1 MRSEPQGGSSF
12 TGNTMSKRRAPALD
26 EHDDEATVRARQK
39 PSMRTSS
46 FLVAACLAP
55 LLASCAFS
63 SRAVSLQNYEPIVG
77 AGSFPALEG
86 KRVAITL
93 LDDKRTGPDA
103 VKDVPA
109 TPDPPGYRYLDIS
122 PAATEKWTAGARAAE
137 ASGAQKH
144 LIGCVRN
151 GFGMRTADVFA
162 LDAPTTWLRE
172 TIERELENQ
181 GATIAE
187 KAETADITLSMTL
200 RHLDADL
207 YFTVSCRMVV
217 DVQVAT
223 GGAPKN
229 FTLNV
234 KGSKTAVWGSSWEY
248 YLAIREAQQKLM
260 WHVLRA
266 MTGSDPPTVP
276 KQTDSDFGG

>member
-1 MRSEPQGGSSF
+1 MR
-12 TGNTMSKRRAPALD
+12 A
-26 EHDDEATVRARQK
+26 
-39 PSMRTSS
+39 SS

-55 LLASCAFS
+55 LLASCAFTP
-63 SRAVSLQNYEPIVG
+63 RAVSLQNYEPIVG

-93 LDDKRTGPDA
+93 LDDKRAGPDA

-122 PAATEKWTAGARAAE
+122 SAATEKWSAGARAAE
-137 ASGAQKH
+137 ASSAPRH

-151 GFGMRTADVFA
+151 GLGMRTADVFA

-172 TIERELENQ
+172 TLARELENQ

-187 KAETADITLSMTL
+187 KIENADITLSMTL
-200 RHLDADL
+200 RHLDADM
-207 YFTVSCRMVV
+207 YFSVSCRMVV
-217 DVQVAT
+217 DVQMGT
-223 GGAPKN
+223 GGATKN
-229 FTLNV
+229 LTLNV

-248 YLAIREAQQKLM
+248 YLAMREAQQKLM

-266 MTGSDPPTVP
+266 MTGSDPPTEP
-276 KQTDSDFGG
+276 KKPDNDFGG